1 MPDKR
6 AYDRKRKTKTETTKK
21 MKVTNK
27 EITPAIA
34 RIMLERN
41 TGNRLVNQE
50 HVRTLTRE
58 MLLGRWK
65 FNGDTICLN
74 GDRLIDGQHRLLAV
88 VASGVTIETL
98 VVEGLPSDVFDTK
111 DIGKKRTAADTLSVR
126 GETQCR
132 NLAAALVVVDR
143 YMTGR
148 VGKKQTYTNTEV
160 EDLLSKHPEA
170 RRSIRLCKETKKLIP
185 LSVLAGAHY
194 LFAKKDESLADIFVH
209 QLISGSGISAGQPV
223 YVLRERLLQ
232 NSMAKARLSPD
243 YIFAITIKAWN
254 ATRAGKPVRALK
266 FCEDGVSAEAFPVVQ

>member
-1 MPDKR
+1 
-6 AYDRKRKTKTETTKK
+6 

-65 FNGDTICLN
+65 LNGDTICLN

-160 EDLLSKHPEA
+160 EDLLNKHPEA

-185 LSVLAGAHY
+185 LSVLAGCHY
-194 LFAKKDESLADIFVH
+194 LFAKKDEEFADFFVH
-209 QLISGSGISAGQPV
+209 QLISGAGIPAGEPV

-254 ATRAGKPVRALK
+254 ATRAGKQVRTLK